1 GVDDERIWM
10 SCTCGAVISQT
21 MEPITNRIVGPDSV
35 SGLAK
40 RLHIIDQMSPGGHA
54 ATTVV
59 ASAATAYL
67 SGSLPLA
74 ASVALG
80 GFFIDIDHAV
90 DYVLFNRQWDLR
102 PRIFLRYYLEARAEL
117 VILALHSWELF
128 VLLAAITWWTGWSL
142 LWGYLGGATMHLLL
156 DIAFNGKL
164 LPKNIFAFYSFAYR
178 AAHGFSGA
186 ALHGPRERIAPVKFW
201 SAFFKGGSFA
211 D

>member
-1 GVDDERIWM
+1 
-10 SCTCGAVISQT
+10 
-21 MEPITNRIVGPDSV
+21 
-35 SGLAK
+35 
-40 RLHIIDQMSPGGHA
+40 MSPGGHA
-54 ATTVV
+54 VTTLV
-59 ASAATAYL
+59 ASAATVAL
-67 SGSLPLA
+67 SGSLPPA
-74 ASVALG
+74 TAVALG
-80 GFFIDIDHAV
+80 GFFIDIDHAI
-90 DYVLFNRQWDLR
+90 DYVVFNRQRDLR
-102 PRIFLRYYLEARAEL
+102 PAVFLRYYLEARPEYTVL
-117 VILALHSWELF
+117 FLHSWELF
-128 VLLAAITWWTGWSL
+128 ALLAAIAWWTAWPP